1 MDIDK
6 SKFEYFYFTD
16 INDNKCE
23 KDDPNVA
30 YYHSGFPCMYTETLD
45 SYKYEPRGIHKL
57 LYKLPLIN
65 KLYKNKPKSFRYLA
79 TFSTHYDCGEET
91 ILSMV
96 NSGDYTLGEA
106 IYIYANSCERCAN
119 VLENK
124 YNPEKGYKEYSLDWW
139 MTDTRC
145 DFCREEVVYARLVN
159 TNYFS
164 KVVGV
169 AHDNINYKDC
179 GIAIQDK
186 GFVDGEFIT
195 KDFNEFVEFKSYR
208 DLTDEEKRSV
218 INNNGNN

>member
-1 MDIDK
+1 MD
-6 SKFEYFYFTD
+6 EA
-16 INDNKCE
+16 
-23 KDDPNVA
+23 VA
-30 YYHSGFPCMYTETLD
+30 LHNAVPQGLS
-45 SYKYEPRGIHKL
+45 SAI
-57 LYKLPLIN
+57 
-65 KLYKNKPKSFRYLA
+65 
-79 TFSTHYDCGEET
+79 FSTDLLETERFLSHEGSDCG
-91 ILSMV
+91 I
-96 NSGDYTLGEA
+96 
-106 IYIYANSCERCAN
+106 AN